1 MRAPFLALG
10 TPSLLLLF
18 QLLSAPILIAQGTGA
33 SVSVL
38 ATSGGAPVTAG
49 TVTVRHDATGFS
61 AQALTSSAGRAA
73 FNQLPLGTYSVT
85 VERIGLRTETRTEV
99 ELMLGGRVALDM
111 DLEPAPIAIEP
122 IVAVAGVEVRARA
135 PVNTRIAGATMR
147 NLPAQNRNFTDLSSL
162 APTMGADFSLG
173 GMRTTSTNIQIDGL
187 QSRNM
192 LRGGELGRGPYTVSM
207 EAVREFEVITNEYD
221 VSEGRSGGGLI
232 RAATQFGTDEVRGSL
247 FVFHRNEQL
256 GAAKDYLGRGRDL
269 RQLDLFQWGGGI
281 GGPII
286 RGKLHYFIAGD
297 RQDSSEPLAIADLR
311 TDRDM
316 IEAQVA
322 ADSLTRFVDIL
333 RTTYGLGSDPQVGV
347 FSRKPIAN
355 TLFGRLDWTLNRRHR
370 LTLRHNYSSF
380 DSPYNGVGDQYVAL
394 FESRSSAVSRDN
406 QTLLSLRSSFG
417 SLENEAR
424 LGVSFSSRELTPNSL
439 LPRGFVRVRSAL
451 PDGTTGD
458 VRLQFGGNRLAPE
471 ASGERQLQLLN
482 TTYWQRGN
490 QRWTFGIDNSLTFL
504 RTYIPTD
511 QGGLFEFTS
520 LATLAT
526 RTASRYARQVPISG
540 ETRAR
545 QYVLDAGAFIQAEWS
560 VTPRVTATL
569 GVRYDVSSYLTA
581 APRNAQL
588 EQVMGLRTD
597 HAPTDWDNIQ
607 PRAQVV
613 WERDRDVLRIG
624 GGAFTAQPH
633 YYLQANNI
641 FFSGTQLADLVLT
654 GGAVPQPDFVA
665 YRQDLASVPGVP
677 TGTTPPAYI
686 NLMGEDF
693 GSPTTWKTDVSYQRL
708 VVEGLTLSASAL
720 YARTT
725 ANYQYFDRNL
735 RDQPSFT
742 LANEAGRAVFVPA
755 ATITAAG
762 ATSVRNA
769 VQFTQF
775 TNVLELVSTGETT
788 QRALVLQADV
798 TPPFGGHLTTAF
810 TFNRTIDNSTFN
822 CCIAR
827 TASLFTPVK
836 NDPRDVS
843 DSEGPSDFNFA
854 HKLTVYGELPG
865 WNGLRVG
872 ARYVGS
878 TGRPFSL
885 VVNGD
890 INGDGYSG
898 NDLAFVFD
906 PNDPTTPPPI
916 AASMQRILDNE
927 QSVARDYI
935 RESLGRI
942 ADRNGGHAPWVGRM
956 DVRAAYTLPTRGHAV
971 ELTADI
977 FNFANLLN
985 SDWGGQALL
994 PQGISASNPISQ
1006 QLPLL
1011 NVVGFDQLT
1020 QTYSYT
1026 VNENVGVLRTR
1037 GDPFQIQ
1044 VGLRYAF

>member
-1 MRAPFLALG
+1 MRAPILAVASILLVLFEFLDAPAL
-10 TPSLLLLF
+10 T
-18 QLLSAPILIAQGTGA
+18 AQGTGA
-33 SVSVL
+33 SLSVL
-38 ATSGGAPVTAG
+38 ATSTGAPVPASM
-49 TVTVRHDATGFS
+49 VTIRNASTGFS
-61 AQALTSSAGRAA
+61 AQALTSSAGRAT
-73 FNQLPLGTYSVT
+73 FNQLPLGTYAVT
-85 VERIGLRTETRTEV
+85 VERVGLRTVTRTEI
-99 ELMLGGRVALDM
+99 ELTLGARVALQI
-111 DLEPAPIAIEP
+111 DLDPSPIAIEP
-122 IVAVAGVEVRARA
+122 IVAVASAGARARA
-135 PVNTRIAGATMR
+135 PVDTRIANETLR
-147 NLPAQNRNFTDLSSL
+147 YLPAQNRNFADLSSL
-162 APTMGADFSLG
+162 APTMGAELSLG
-173 GMRTTSTNIQIDGL
+173 GMRTTSTNIHLDGL
-187 QSRNM
+187 QARNM

-207 EAVREFEVITNEYD
+207 EAVREFEVVTNEYD
-221 VSEGRSGGGLI
+221 VGEGRSGGGLI
-232 RAATQFGTDEVRGSL
+232 RAATQFGTDEPRGSL
-247 FVFHRNEQL
+247 FLFHRDEQL
-256 GAAKDYLGRGRDL
+256 GAARDYLGRGRDL
-269 RQLDLFQWGGGI
+269 RQLDLFQWGGGL

-286 RGKLHYFIAGD
+286 RGKLHFFMAGD

-311 TDRDM
+311 SDRDM
-316 IEAQVA
+316 SEAQVA
-322 ADSLTRFVDIL
+322 ADSLTRFLDIL
-333 RTTYGLGSDPQVGV
+333 RTTYGLGTDPQVGV
-347 FSRKPIAN
+347 FSRKSIAN
-355 TLFGRLDWTLNRRHR
+355 TLFGRLDWIVSGRHR

-380 DSPYNGVGDQYVAL
+380 DSPHSGVGDQYVAL
-394 FESRSSAVSRDN
+394 FESRSSAISRDH

-424 LGVSFSSRELTPNSL
+424 IGISFSGRELTPNTL
-439 LPRGFVRVRSAL
+439 IPRGFVRVRSTL

-471 ASGERQLQLLN
+471 ESGERQLQLLN

-504 RTYIPTD
+504 RTYIPID
-511 QGGLFEFTS
+511 QGGLFEFAS
-520 LATLAT
+520 LAALASRNAT
-526 RTASRYARQVPISG
+526 RYARQVQISG
-540 ETRAR
+540 DTRAR
-545 QYVLDAGAFIQAEWS
+545 QYVLDVGVFAQTEWN

-569 GVRYDVSSYLTA
+569 GVRYDVSSFLTA
-581 APRNAQL
+581 APRNARL

-597 HAPTDWDNIQ
+597 HRPTDWDNIQ

-641 FFSGTQLADLVLT
+641 AFSGTRLADLVLT
-654 GGAVPQPDFVA
+654 GSAVPQPDFET
-665 YRQDLASVPGVP
+665 YRQDLSAVPGVP
-677 TGTTPPAYI
+677 IGTTPPIYVNVMSA
-686 NLMGEDF
+686 GF
-693 GSPTTWKTDVSYQRL
+693 GSPMTWKSDLSYQRL
-708 VVEGLTLSASAL
+708 VIEGLTLSASVL

-725 ANYQYFDRNL
+725 GNYQYFDRNL
-735 RDQPSFT
+735 REQPSFT
-742 LANEAGRAVFVPA
+742 LTNEKHRSVFVPA

-762 ATSVRNA
+762 ETSAKNA
-769 VQFTQF
+769 VRFTDF
-775 TNVLELVSTGETT
+775 TNVLELVSNGVST
-788 QRALVLQADV
+788 QRALVLEAEV
-798 TPPFGGHLTTAF
+798 TPPFGGHLTTSF
-810 TFNRTIDNSTFN
+810 TFNRTLDHSTFN

-836 NDPRDVS
+836 SDPRDLS
-843 DSEGPSDFNFA
+843 DSKGPSDFDFA
-854 HKLTVYGELPG
+854 HKLTVYGELPH
-865 WNGLRVG
+865 WQGLRVG

-890 INGDGYSG
+890 INGDGYCG

-906 PNDPTTPPPI
+906 PTDPATPPPI
-916 AASMQRILDNE
+916 ATSMQRILDNE
-927 QSVARDYI
+927 QGVARDYI
-935 RESLGRI
+935 RKSLGKI
-942 ADRNGGHAPWVGRM
+942 ANRNGGHAPWVGRM
-956 DVRAAYTLPTRGHAV
+956 DVRATYTLPIRDHSL

-977 FNFANLLN
+977 FNFANLLD

-1020 QTYSYT
+1020 RTYSYT